1 MIRIASGFL
10 LAIVV
15 LACVWWLP
23 VPFLLLLAE
32 GVLVLA
38 FLEYAGMVEKVG
50 ARLPRVV
57 ACAAACA
64 VCAAFAR
71 PGALEVV
78 LIAALISLGAVA
90 LASGVHG
97 AAAVHASAASVF
109 PMLYL
114 GVPLGALV
122 AIRSA
127 FGREVVLALMG
138 TIIASDTAQYYTG
151 RLFGR
156 RALAPRISPKKTVEG
171 ALGGIVF
178 GTLAMAALGTW
189 ALSDSSIT
197 WRVGTGLAVVS
208 AGMAGDLFESLLKR
222 AADLKDSSHLIPGH
236 GGVLDRIDALLF
248 AAPVFYLLA
257 RLTIGETGGV
267 R

>member
-1 MIRIASGFL
+1 MIRIASGL
-10 LAIVV
+10 LLVV
-15 LACVWWLP
+15 VVFACVWWLP
-23 VPFLLLLAE
+23 VPFLLLVAE

-38 FLEYAGMVEKVG
+38 FLEYAGVVEKVG
-50 ARLPRVV
+50 ARVPRIVS
-57 ACAAACA
+57 CAAACG

-71 PGALEVV
+71 PGALEIA
-78 LIAALISLGAVA
+78 LIAALVSLASVV
-90 LASGVHG
+90 LTSGVHG
-97 AAAVHASAASVF
+97 AAAVHVSAASAF
-109 PMLYL
+109 PLLYL

-122 AIRSA
+122 AIRGE
-127 FGREVVLALMG
+127 FGREVVLLLLG
-138 TIIASDTAQYYTG
+138 TIVVSDTAQYYCG

-156 RALAPRISPKKTVEG
+156 RPLAPRISPKKTVEG
-171 ALGGIVF
+171 ALGGIGF
-178 GTLAMAALGTW
+178 GTLALFALGTW
-189 ALSDSSIT
+189 AVPDTSIM
-197 WRVGTGLAVVS
+197 WRLGTGLAVVS

-257 RLTIGETGGV
+257 RLTIGEPAGP